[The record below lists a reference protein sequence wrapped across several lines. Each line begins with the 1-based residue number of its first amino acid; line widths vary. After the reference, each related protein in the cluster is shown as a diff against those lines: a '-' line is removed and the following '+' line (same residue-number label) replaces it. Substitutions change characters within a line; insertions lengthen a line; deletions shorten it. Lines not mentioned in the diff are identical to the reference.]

1 MNGAGLKI
9 RRGSPLVGVRPPLP
23 APDNLQPFNHFTAL
37 LPSTWA
43 IAKKSVF
50 EKLGLFAAR
59 APALAVP

>member
-1 MNGAGLKI
+1 M
-9 RRGSPLVGVRPPLP
+9 VRDSKSAEVHPSWGFDPPLP

-50 EKLGLFAAR
+50 EKLGLF
-59 APALAVP
+59 